1 MLSEPS
7 SPLWQSWEV
16 DFHAPRFRFY
26 GYCAPSLGRTAGSD
40 YSAII
45 TLAVDGDSGLAYVYD
60 ADLQRRHPDQIITD
74 ILDKERQLRRHTRG
88 RPLPLRPRRGH
99 PSAICTMKGVF
110 TMNQINTKD
119 LRAIRAEDVPE
130 AYQDIVEA
138 LGLEVFL
145 TLTDLC
151 GGLNLY
157 IPKRESL
164 EREGR
169 DREIRARFDGGNT
182 RALAAQFRLSERQI
196 RKILSGTRT

>member
-1 MLSEPS
+1 M
-7 SPLWQSWEV
+7 
-16 DFHAPRFRFY
+16 D
-26 GYCAPSLGRTAGSD
+26 T
-40 YSAII
+40 
-45 TLAVDGDSGLAYVYD
+45 
-60 ADLQRRHPDQIITD
+60 
-74 ILDKERQLRRHTRG
+74 
-88 RPLPLRPRRGH
+88 
-99 PSAICTMKGVF
+99 
-110 TMNQINTKD
+110 INAKN
-119 LRAIRAEDVPE
+119 LRAIRTEDIPE
-130 AYQDIVEA
+130 EYQDIVEA